1 MTSATRALLPDQ
13 AIPDLVPAAAE
24 WPRSSS
30 GSATQGAS
38 TPAPGTTSAGCAST
52 SSKSRG
58 RFGRERRDGPAKV
71 REGTVDGYD
80 LVTARPQTYMN
91 VSGRAAVH
99 LLGRYGVPPTDLM
112 VVHDDVDLP
121 LGRLRL
127 KRGGGAAGNKGVLS
141 IADSLRTQDFLRV
154 RIGVSRPA
162 ERDQMVDYV
171 LDRFTPG
178 RARTAGRGAAA
189 GGGRGDDA
197 GARRPGERDERV
209 QPCP

>member
-1 MTSATRALLPDQ
+1 MASLVIGLGNPGGEYARTRHNVGWMCLEEL
-13 AIPDLVPAAAE
+13 E
-24 WPRSSS
+24 
-30 GSATQGAS
+30 
-38 TPAPGTTSAGCAST
+38 
-52 SSKSRG
+52 SRG
-58 RFGRERRDGPAKV
+58 RFGRERREGPARV

-80 LVTARPQTYMN
+80 VVTARPQTYMN

-99 LLGRYGVPPTDLM
+99 LVGRYGVAPADLI

-162 ERDQMVDYV
+162 ERDQMIDYV
-171 LDRFTPG
+171 LDRFTP
-178 RARTAGRGAAA
+178 
-189 GGGRGDDA
+189 
-197 GARRPGERDERV
+197 DERLTLSAV
-209 QPCP
+209 LPRAASAVMALVRDGLEAR

>member
-1 MTSATRALLPDQ
+1 MASLIIWLGNPGGEYVRTRHNVGWMCLDEL
-13 AIPDLVPAAAE
+13 E
-24 WPRSSS
+24 
-30 GSATQGAS
+30 
-38 TPAPGTTSAGCAST
+38 
-52 SSKSRG
+52 SRG

-71 REGTVDGYD
+71 REGSVDGFD
-80 LVTARPQTYMN
+80 VVTARPQTYMN

-99 LLGRYGVPPTDLM
+99 LIGKYGVPAVELI

-162 ERDQMVDYV
+162 ERDQMIDYV
-171 LDRFTPG
+171 LDRFTPEE
-178 RARTAGRGAAA
+178 RERLAAVVPRAAA
-189 GGGRGDDA
+189 VVMA
-197 GARRPGERDERV
+197 LVRD
-209 QPCP
+209 

>member
-1 MTSATRALLPDQ
+1 MASLIIGLGNPGGEYARTRHNVGWMCLDELES
-13 AIPDLVPAAAE
+13 L
-24 WPRSSS
+24 
-30 GSATQGAS
+30 
-38 TPAPGTTSAGCAST
+38 
-52 SSKSRG
+52 G
-58 RFGRERRDGPAKV
+58 RFGRERRDGPARV
-71 REGTVDGYD
+71 REGSVDGFD
-80 LVTARPQTYMN
+80 VVTARPRTYMN

-99 LLGRYGVPPTDLM
+99 LVGKYGVPAVDLI

-171 LDRFTPG
+171 LDRFTPDE
-178 RARTAGRGAAA
+178 RERLAAVLPRAAA
-189 GGGRGDDA
+189 AVMALVRDGLEIAMSEYNRAPDD
-197 GARRPGERDERV
+197 
-209 QPCP
+209 

>member
-1 MTSATRALLPDQ
+1 MASLIIGLCNPGGEYARTRHNVGWMCLDEL
-13 AIPDLVPAAAE
+13 E
-24 WPRSSS
+24 
-30 GSATQGAS
+30 
-38 TPAPGTTSAGCAST
+38 
-52 SSKSRG
+52 SRG
-58 RFGRERRDGPAKV
+58 RFGRERREGPARV

-99 LLGRYGVPPTDLM
+99 LVGKYGVPPADLI

-141 IADSLRTQDFLRV
+141 IADALRTRDFMRV

-162 ERDQMVDYV
+162 DRDDMVEYV
-171 LDRFTPG
+171 LDRSTPEE
-178 RARTAGRGAAA
+178 REKLAAVLPRAAA
-189 GGGRGDDA
+189 AVMALVRDGLDSAMSEYNRAADD
-197 GARRPGERDERV
+197 
-209 QPCP
+209 